1 MKTFDCGWLRAF
13 GPVQRKKTST
23 DLFHSLFLIL
33 SIVLEFRMNRS
44 RSRALRP
51 KRDAD
56 GEYLHKSDHYGP
68 PSPAHLQQRHQ
79 GGGLRGLVGA
89 LPFRR
94 QGTAAAPADPDALP
108 MHQQPSQFMTR
119 HEPVETWGEVQS
131 LHDSDRLYFNDGQER
146 DAPELPR
153 FNSTT
158 APRPAA
164 DSYNEGDEHVAG
176 QEYNLYQEDARGNDL
191 SETGRRKKQ
200 RESKDARIE
209 RLTAAYN

>member
-1 MKTFDCGWLRAF
+1 
-13 GPVQRKKTST
+13 
-23 DLFHSLFLIL
+23 
-33 SIVLEFRMNRS
+33 MNRN

-51 KRDAD
+51 RRDAD

-68 PSPAHLQQRHQ
+68 SSAMQQRQ
-79 GGGLRGLVGA
+79 PTGGLRGLVGA

-94 QGTAAAPADPDALP
+94 PGGPTSAPVDPDVLP
-108 MHQQPSQFMTR
+108 MHQQPSQFTTR

-146 DAPELPR
+146 EAPDELPR
-153 FNSTT
+153 FHSTT

-164 DSYNEGDEHVAG
+164 DSYNEGDEHVAD

-200 RESKDARIE
+200 RESRDARIE